1 MARKK
6 NLTPDQ
12 WEDAYG
18 TTLDAIEKEAG
29 KQNLSFYRVAI
40 ETGVSQSILHRLR
53 QRDGTLSTEN
63 LFRLLIYFDMLPA
76 T

>member
-6 NLTPDQ
+6 NWTPDQ
-12 WEDAYG
+12 WEAAYS
-18 TTLDAIEKEAG
+18 TTLDAIEREAEG
-29 KQNLSFYRVAI
+29 RSLSFYRVAM
-40 ETGVSQSILHRLR
+40 ETGVSQSILTRLR

-63 LFRLLIYFDMLPA
+63 LFRLLIFFDMLPA